1 MQLSGAYFRP
11 VAESQQGFC
20 HGSCSNITSFNS
32 TSVCLIHEYDA
43 FAVMALVQTHKQ
55 LEKWNGNSC
64 NRITQ
69 DIYLVDIIVLQS
81 LHSGG
86 MVYCSVIKSSVMD

>member
-1 MQLSGAYFRP
+1 
-11 VAESQQGFC
+11 
-20 HGSCSNITSFNS
+20 
-32 TSVCLIHEYDA
+32 
-43 FAVMALVQTHKQ
+43 MALVQTHKQ

>member
-1 MQLSGAYFRP
+1 MVVAAISHHLILQAP
-11 VAESQQGFC
+11 V
-20 HGSCSNITSFNS
+20 
-32 TSVCLIHEYDA
+32 LIHEYDA

>member
-1 MQLSGAYFRP
+1 MV
-11 VAESQQGFC
+11 VAAISQ
-20 HGSCSNITSFNS
+20 FNS
-32 TSVCLIHEYDA
+32 TSACLIHEYDA

-86 MVYCSVIKSSVMD
+86 MVILLSHKKLSHGLNFQPQR